1 MYRISAFAFGLLA
14 YASFGLSLLYLLGF
28 LMDLGELPV
37 TVDRGPSAPAWTAG
51 TVDTLLI
58 AAFGLQHSI
67 MARPGFKRAWTRLVP
82 PSIERSVYVLISSA
96 GTLLLCAAWRPIPQV
111 VWSAAAGI
119 ESVLWWGGFAA
130 GFVVLIAA
138 SFQIDH
144 FELLGLKQTW
154 SALRG
159 RPCARPA
166 FSVRGLYK
174 LVRHPIYV
182 GWLLL
187 FSAAPR
193 MTVGHLLLAAGMTVY
208 VLVAMTVEE
217 RDLVRDHGD
226 AYLGYRK
233 RVPALLPR
241 LVPVPDADARARD
254 AETRTG
260 AGEARTGGSET
271 RTGAGEQAVRRLVRS
286 VLLGVTI
293 AAASV
298 VTTAKADGVTHE
310 MAVESGG
317 RTRTAL
323 VYLSA
328 PDAAPT
334 RLVLML
340 HGAGGSAERIRRFT
354 GHGLERNAAAG
365 EWAVVYPEGVNG
377 TWNDCRRT
385 PPYAAKRLGV
395 DDVGFLVDLIARLR
409 ERYSLDVND
418 VLVAGFS
425 NGGQMAIRL
434 ALERPDALGALAVA
448 AAQLPT
454 PSESVCAEKA
464 PALDSLWIKGTADP
478 FLPSAGGDSKGA
490 GGESLGPVVSIRA
503 TIAAFLEALPNAA
516 PLPPRTLAQTDGD
529 PSTAVVLEEWRSPR
543 GPLLRSYT
551 LKGSGHVLPQAE
563 AGFPPVVGRA
573 ARDADF
579 GDIVLDFLAAVAS
592 SG

>member
-28 LMDLGELPV
+28 LMDLGDLPV

-241 LVPVPDADARARD
+241 LVPVPDADA
-254 AETRTG
+254 
-260 AGEARTGGSET
+260 
-271 RTGAGEQAVRRLVRS
+271 RS